1 MWESDLSCLLRNPL
15 LGFPPKSRT
24 RLLQWKQVISLT
36 STLYLDQISLWLG
49 VGCCRGVVVCRGAIE
64 IPELISHVLHCPHSD
79 PSSVTHFRAYTVV
92 SDVGQVIGELFPAD
106 QLSSWKTGMRSEEGK
121 TGGWSCP
128 SRFPC
133 LV

>member
-1 MWESDLSCLLRNPL
+1 MA
-15 LGFPPKSRT
+15 
-24 RLLQWKQVISLT
+24 
-36 STLYLDQISLWLG
+36 
-49 VGCCRGVVVCRGAIE
+49 VCRGAIE

-92 SDVGQVIGELFPAD
+92 SDMEQVIDELFPAD
-106 QLSSWKTGMRSEEGK
+106 QLSTGKTGMRSEGGMA
-121 TGGWSCP
+121 GGWSCP